1 MKKSNKRTKNL
12 IFKIGEPKVSF
23 SKTREDKSA
32 FKAIFF
38 LRKYEINWFFLLKR
52 IYITLFLGI
61 YFLVSNLIV
70 LSLNE
75 LTQVTNMWLAEL
87 NATFSKKNVF

>member
-38 LRKYEINWFFLLKR
+38 LRKYEIN
-52 IYITLFLGI
+52 
-61 YFLVSNLIV
+61 
-70 LSLNE
+70 
-75 LTQVTNMWLAEL
+75 
-87 NATFSKKNVF
+87 